1 MAIEDILT
9 IPEILH
15 IDGKDFKAEFDC
27 RSYAILEQM
36 TNKSI
41 YKIQDLIPDNNLFMT
56 DKIEMICA
64 SLIKHHT
71 EKEIAEVR
79 DYLQKNLSVIQQVNM
94 PLIQAFYKGIAPPEV
109 FLKVK
114 ELTEKAREKVEEAHD
129 KKKVKKKA

>member
-9 IPEILH
+9 IPETLLIN
-15 IDGKDFKAEFDC
+15 GKTYKAEFDC
-27 RSYAILEQM
+27 KSYAILEQM
-36 TNKSI
+36 TGKSI

-71 EKEIAEVR
+71 DKEILEVR
-79 DYLQKNLSVIQQVNM
+79 EYLQKNLSVIQEVNM
-94 PLIQAFYKGIAPPEV
+94 PLVQAFYKGIAPPEV

-114 ELTEKAREKVEEAHD
+114 ELTDKLNEKVEAHI